1 MQSTLSAFTRLPRA
15 VRNALRGLRTATQ
28 TEQSFQLQLVAAA
41 LAVPAALYLGGSLIE
56 RAALIAPVFVVLIV
70 ELLNSAIETAIDRIG
85 AERHPLS
92 RRAKDLAAAAALM
105 SVAMAIAIWTIILYP
120 KAKTLLL
127 Q

>member
-1 MQSTLSAFTRLPRA
+1 MQSILSPLTRLPRA

-28 TEQSFQLQLVAAA
+28 TEQSFQLQLVATATA
-41 LAVPAALYLGGSLIE
+41 IPTALYLGDTAIE
-56 RAALIAPVFVVLIV
+56 RTALVTPVFVVLIV
-70 ELLNSAIETAIDRIG
+70 ELLNSAIETTIDRIS
-85 AERHPLS
+85 AEPHPLS

-120 KAKTLLL
+120 KAKALLL

>member
-41 LAVPAALYLGGSLIE
+41 LAIPAALYLGGSSVE

-105 SVAMAIAIWTIILYP
+105 SVAMAIGIWAIILYP

>member
-1 MQSTLSAFTRLPRA
+1 MQSILSPLTRLPRA

-28 TEQSFQLQLVAAA
+28 SEKSFQLQLIAAA
-41 LAVPAALYLGGSLIE
+41 IALPAALYLGDTAIE
-56 RAALIAPVFVVLIV
+56 RAALTAPVFVVLIA

-92 RRAKDLAAAAALM
+92 RRAKDLAAAAALI

-120 KAKTLLL
+120 KAKALLL

>member
-1 MQSTLSAFTRLPRA
+1 MHSILSPFTHLPRA

-41 LAVPAALYLGGSLIE
+41 IAVPTALYLGGSSIE
-56 RAALIAPVFVVLIV
+56 RAALITPVFVVLIV

-85 AERHPLS
+85 AEPHPLS

-120 KAKTLLL
+120 KAKTLFL